1 MLINNTDTVEY
12 NATLLDRDIGNAD
25 IITIEDW
32 ENNWI
37 EPFRYGQ
44 YFKYIPINCEF
55 EIDTN
60 SDEIAIKDIS
70 KLIKESATAILKF
83 DDLPLFYEGYLES
96 HEKEKIIRGK
106 YIVNL
111 SWKCKH
117 AFESEII
124 ATITATKTINLTS
137 TAKTPVIIEINPT
150 ENRKIANIKGFREDI
165 IIKNITQGKK
175 IIIDGEKGLTTENG
189 QNKWLDYDSWGFP
202 KLEPGPNE
210 IITDIPITV
219 KYKPRWI

>member
-106 YIVNL
+106 YIINL

-124 ATITATKTINLTS
+124 ETIITTKTINLTS
-137 TAKTPVIIEINPT
+137 TVETPVIIEINPAG
-150 ENRKIANIKGFREDI
+150 NREKVNIRGFGEDI
-165 IIKNITQGKK
+165 EIKNLTAGNKV
-175 IIIDGEKGLTTENG
+175 IIDGEKGLVTENG

-202 KLEPGPNE
+202 KLEPGENR
-210 IITDIPITV
+210 IITEIPITV